1 MKVYGTEGEIIYND
15 QVVPGEPS
23 VPPITILNK
32 SGQKLLEVQVDD
44 DSYRYRSIS
53 GSNLL
58 KLMYSLP
65 VHVDLPIGSYVDYQ
79 GERYT
84 LWLPENFKKEGNR
97 IFEYTVEFGGIQE
110 MLKKFKFKLLSS
122 KPYDL
127 KFTFTAKPRD
137 FLQMLVDNLNLFDS
151 GWTVGK
157 CIDAPEKT
165 LSFNHENC
173 YTVANRY
180 AQEFDTEIEFVGKT
194 INFCKTEYF
203 KDAPL
208 ALSIGKGNGFK
219 SGTGRQ
225 NDGDKRP
232 ITRLYVVGGEKN
244 IDFSTYNSKS
254 LLLPKSQELEFEGKK
269 YKTDED
275 GTFIVRADKELTDIE
290 EDSLDATDIYP
301 KRVGTVSKVEV
312 TKDGF
317 YDVFDASI
325 PAELDFSQMRLKG
338 EKATI
343 IFQSGNLAS
352 REFDIVQ
359 TDEALTGYIHSERR
373 FKLVS
378 SEEGGIAYPN
388 EILCPNIG
396 DTYAVFHI
404 KLPGAYVCNN
414 SDKSGA
420 SWDMFREGVR
430 YFSKRDSFQF
440 SFKGEL
446 NEIWAKQNWIELG
459 GKIKPGSY
467 VEFSDTH
474 FQPDGILVRM
484 TGVKDY
490 VNNPESPT
498 IELSNAPSPGS
509 LSDELGKIDSNEV
522 VNEDRYKSAL
532 SFTMRRYQDMIE
544 TGKMLEKA
552 IEGFSAS
559 INPITISTMQVR
571 LGAEQLQ
578 FRFVTSKTNP
588 SEIIP
593 NFVMNNT
600 TRVFSAP
607 SCILQHMSL
616 GIMKVSPKH
625 TPDEYKFWDMQA
637 YVSPYLGNDK
647 SPYYLYAKCSKSGTT
662 GTFLLSKDPHK
673 MEEGNYY
680 FFLVG
685 TLGTE
690 WEDIRSFTTCYGFT
704 EILPGRMIIN
714 LITSTDGKT
723 YFNLAEGV
731 IGGKIRFDSGTT
743 GYENIKDKPDLS
755 IYGTTAMLNAV
766 KGDLQ
771 NQIDGKIETYYQ
783 TSNPWNSWA
792 SGTEPAHVGDLWF
805 NTSTGVLQ
813 CYVGPSSNTW
823 REIVDK
829 SAIEAAQAAA
839 KAADIKADGKR
850 RVFIRTPY
858 PPYDA
863 GDQWI
868 EYGGSGSMRI
878 CVQGR
883 QSGSY
888 YSSDWQISSADGN
901 TQASIDRGVISA
913 AGFLT
918 FGGSAGLVGSGD
930 VRIWSGGNNAAGATF
945 KVKASGDVE
954 SKGNIYISNANG
966 QKLAGFS
973 GAGTTGESIRIW
985 AGNASPGSAA
995 FRVTQ
1000 DGTAN
1005 MSKINATGGN
1015 IGGFS
1020 LANNRLLWEGRD
1032 YFGDTSRVLKLG
1044 YGSNND
1050 GLVDVAF
1057 GASTQGRFGVKAIG
1071 RAPGSAAIYGS
1082 SQSSPSYPTGS
1093 TVWAGWFDGYI
1104 HTKGY
1109 FINGKG
1115 GVNWNQTSGSPDL
1128 DHIRLIVEGGIIVG
1142 YYKE

>member
-15 QVVPGEPS
+15 QVVPREPS

-44 DSYRYRSIS
+44 DSYRYRSLS

-127 KFTFTAKPRD
+127 KFTFAAKPRD

-208 ALSIGKGNGFK
+208 ALSFGKGNGFK
-219 SGTGRQ
+219 SGIGRQ

-275 GTFIVRADKELTDIE
+275 GTFIVRADKELIDIE

-404 KLPGAYVCNN
+404 KLPGAYICNN
-414 SDKSGA
+414 SDQSGA

-474 FQPDGILVRM
+474 FQPDGILIRM

-616 GIMKVSPKH
+616 GITKVSPKH

-637 YVSPYLGNDK
+637 YISPYLGNDK

-723 YFNLAEGV
+723 YFNLAEGE
-731 IGGKIRFDSGTT
+731 IGGKLKFASGTT

-918 FGGSAGLVGSGD
+918 FGGSAGMVGPGTI
-930 VRIWSGGNNAAGATF
+930 RIWSGGTNANNATF
-945 KVKASGDVE
+945 KVYSNGNVISDGTITANNSIILRDQSAGISGY
-954 SKGNIYISNANG
+954 GTAN
-966 QKLAGFS
+966 S
-973 GAGTTGESIRIW
+973 SIRFW
-985 AGNASPGSAA
+985 AGNEDGNVENSRFTVNKRGDVYAYSIDGQNITARSGLYAKHVELIDGDVNKDCVELFAAKQSAGIEIRRSTGAVFNRIANFSTFEFERGSGSYVRIGMNARNFTNDASWLYRTCIEATKMPTEA
-995 FRVTQ
+995 Q
-1000 DGTAN
+1000 
-1005 MSKINATGGN
+1005 INT
-1015 IGGFS
+1015 
-1020 LANNRLLWEGRD
+1020 L
-1032 YFGDTSRVLKLG
+1032 
-1044 YGSNND
+1044 
-1050 GLVDVAF
+1050 
-1057 GASTQGRFGVKAIG
+1057 
-1071 RAPGSAAIYGS
+1071 
-1082 SQSSPSYPTGS
+1082 GS
-1093 TVWAGWFDGYI
+1093 TGNRYNVGWDEKSGLFYI
-1104 HTKGY
+1104 H
-1109 FINGKG
+1109 
-1115 GVNWNQTSGSPDL
+1115 
-1128 DHIRLIVEGGIIVG
+1128 
-1142 YYKE
+1142 

>member
-15 QVVPGEPS
+15 QVVPGEQM

-44 DSYRYRSIS
+44 DSYRYRSLS

-180 AQEFDTEIEFVGKT
+180 AQEFDTEIEFVDKT

-208 ALSIGKGNGFK
+208 ALSFGKGNGFK
-219 SGTGRQ
+219 SGIGRQ

-275 GTFIVRADKELTDIE
+275 GTFIVRADKELIDIE

-343 IFQSGNLAS
+343 IFQSGNLAG

-396 DTYAVFHI
+396 DNYAVFHI

-474 FQPDGILVRM
+474 FQPDGILIRM

-544 TGKMLEKA
+544 TGRMLEKA

-593 NFVMNNT
+593 NCVMNNT

-616 GIMKVSPKH
+616 GITKVSPKH

-647 SPYYLYAKCSKSGTT
+647 SPYYLYAKCSKLGTT

-723 YFNLAEGV
+723 YFNLAEGE
-731 IGGKIRFDSGTT
+731 IGGKLKFASGTT

-918 FGGSAGLVGSGD
+918 FGGSAGMVGSGTI
-930 VRIWSGGNNAAGATF
+930 RIWSGGTNANNATF
-945 KVKASGDVE
+945 KVYSNGNVISDGTITANNSIILRDQSAGISGY
-954 SKGNIYISNANG
+954 GTAN
-966 QKLAGFS
+966 S
-973 GAGTTGESIRIW
+973 SIRFW
-985 AGNASPGSAA
+985 AGNEDGNVENSRFTVNKRGDVYAYSIEGQSITARSGLYAKHVELADGDVNKDCVELFAAKQSAGIEIRRSAGAVFNKTANFAAFEFERGSDSYGRIGMKVKNFSNDAYWVYRTCIEATKMPSEAQINTLGSA
-995 FRVTQ
+995 
-1000 DGTAN
+1000 
-1005 MSKINATGGN
+1005 GN
-1015 IGGFS
+1015 RYNVGWDEKS
-1020 LANNRLLWEGRD
+1020 
-1032 YFGDTSRVLKLG
+1032 
-1044 YGSNND
+1044 
-1050 GLVDVAF
+1050 GLF
-1057 GASTQGRFGVKAIG
+1057 
-1071 RAPGSAAIYGS
+1071 
-1082 SQSSPSYPTGS
+1082 
-1093 TVWAGWFDGYI
+1093 YI
-1104 HTKGY
+1104 H
-1109 FINGKG
+1109 
-1115 GVNWNQTSGSPDL
+1115 
-1128 DHIRLIVEGGIIVG
+1128 
-1142 YYKE
+1142 